1 MASARDV
8 ATFMLQRL
16 IEERMLSQDVAVSE
30 IALRFGE
37 AFVYENQNG
46 NPAIRADVLRE
57 FRKLTTDTVVWE
69 RGEKLWRFREDYDP
83 PGRSADY

>member
-8 ATFMLQRL
+8 AAFLLQRL
-16 IEERMLSQDVAVSE
+16 TEERLLSQDVAVSE
-30 IALRFGE
+30 IAHRFGE
-37 AFVYENQNG
+37 AFVYDNQNG

-57 FRKLTTDTVVWE
+57 FRKLTPDTVVWE

-83 PGRSADY
+83 PGRLADN